1 MSENEHNI
9 LLEACKKL
17 QNKKH
22 KISTGSI
29 IAELTFGF
37 WVNLC
42 KKSYKNSLWD
52 KQGFFDS
59 VFPDFDKYFTSPTW
73 DKTKVI
79 FPVLKEVL
87 RLRNRIFHH
96 EIIINNKNGIEN
108 CYKQTK
114 KVLYSLSKDYAEI
127 FENTFRFDDIIK
139 QKP

>member
-1 MSENEHNI
+1 MNERNI
-9 LLEACKKL
+9 LVESFNKLNCKH
-17 QNKKH
+17 NSV
-22 KISTGSI
+22 STGAL

-79 FPVLKEVL
+79 FPLLKDVL
-87 RLRNRIFHH
+87 RPRNRIFHH

-108 CYKQTK
+108 CYEITK
-114 KVLYSLSKDYAEI
+114 KVLYSLSEDYAQM
-127 FENTFRFDDIIK
+127 FEDIFRFDNIVK